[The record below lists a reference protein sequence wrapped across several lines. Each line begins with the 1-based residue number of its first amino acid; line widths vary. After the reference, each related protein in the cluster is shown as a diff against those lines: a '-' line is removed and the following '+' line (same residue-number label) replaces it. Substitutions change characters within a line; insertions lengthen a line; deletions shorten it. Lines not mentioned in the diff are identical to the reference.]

1 MTARATAPY
10 GSWPSPISAAD
21 VARARL
27 RLSYPTIHGDQVWWQ
42 ETRPEGGGRTT
53 IVRSGV
59 ELLPAPWNARTRV
72 HEYGGRSY
80 LPLPDGDLV
89 FANYDDQR
97 LYRVTEGQSPLPI
110 TPEPTERAGLRYA
123 DFTLSPDGRHVW
135 CVQESHTAGAVR
147 RSIVA
152 IPVDGTAV
160 QNPGAI
166 RELVS
171 GADFYAFPTPS
182 PEGGHLAWV
191 QWSHPRMPW
200 DGTELRVAVFNTA
213 GVLERPRTVKG
224 GLSESA
230 LAPTWLNESRLY
242 VVSDWPGW
250 WNLYEVGLLGDS
262 PSALYPAEEEFAGPL
277 WQLGGR
283 PYAVLDDGRVAV
295 LHGQGDQRLGLYD
308 PETAELTDFDLPYT
322 DWKLQLSADGTTIVG
337 IAGAPDI
344 PWSVVAVSADS
355 GEAKVLRGE
364 LESTPDSTYLPLPR
378 AQELEGPF
386 GRPVHAFVYPPSN
399 PSAQAPEGELPP
411 YIVFVHG
418 GPTGHSTSVLDLE
431 IAYFTSRGLGVIDVN
446 YGGSTGYGRSYRERL
461 RRQWGIVDVEDTIA
475 AAQALVQ
482 SGTADPGRLAIR
494 GGSAGGWTTLCAIT
508 QSTLFKAGTSYYGIS
523 DPENWLKETHDFES
537 TYLYGLIGP
546 MPGFQRAY
554 QERSPIARAS
564 DTACPVLLL
573 QGLDDPIVSP
583 PQSERFA
590 DAVARKDIPYA
601 YLTFEGESHGFR
613 RAETVKACL
622 EAELAFYGQT
632 LGFDPKNVP
641 ALDLRVG
648 RRPAQRATP
657 SAAQAPQAQP
667 GGAQAGGVRVGG
679 AQAGGQAGG
688 AQAGRTQG
696 AGAQPGGGAAPG
708 GGAQA
713 STGPK
718 A

>member
-42 ETRPEGGGRTT
+42 ETRPERGGRTT
-53 IVRSGV
+53 IVRSGTD
-59 ELLPAPWNARTRV
+59 LLPAPWNARTRV
-72 HEYGGRSY
+72 HEYGGRAY

-89 FANYDDQR
+89 FANYADQR
-97 LYRVTEGQSPLPI
+97 LYRLTEGQTPLPL
-110 TPEPTERAGLRYA
+110 TPEPAEPAGLRYA
-123 DFTLSPDGRHVW
+123 DLTLSPDGQHLW
-135 CVQESHTAGAVR
+135 CVQEAHAGGAVR
-147 RSIVA
+147 RAIVA
-152 IPVDGTAV
+152 IPVTGAAAQD
-160 QNPGAI
+160 PGAI

-182 PEGGHLAWV
+182 PGGGHLAWV

-200 DGTELRVAVFNTA
+200 DGTELRVANFDPA
-213 GVLERPRTVKG
+213 GTIERPRTVKG

-230 LAPTWLNESRLY
+230 LAPTWIDDSSLY

-250 WNLYEVGLLGDS
+250 WNLYEVGLAGGS
-262 PSALYPAEEEFAGPL
+262 PQALYPAEEEFAGPL

-283 PYAVLDDGRVAV
+283 PYAVLDDGRIAV

-308 PETAELTDFDLPYT
+308 PETAELTDFELPYT
-322 DWKLQLSADGTTIVG
+322 DWKLELSADGTTIVG
-337 IAGAPDI
+337 VAGAPDI
-344 PWSVVAVSADS
+344 PWSVVAVDADS
-355 GEAKVLRGE
+355 GEAKVLRSE
-364 LESTPDSTYLPLPR
+364 MESLPDSAYLPLPR

-418 GPTGHSTSVLDLE
+418 GPTGHSTSVLDME

-461 RRQWGIVDVEDTIA
+461 RRQWGIVDVEDTVA
-475 AAQALVQ
+475 AAEALVR
-482 SGTADPGRLAIR
+482 GGVADPGRLAIR

-508 QSTLFKAGTSYYGIS
+508 GSTLFKAGTSYYGIA
-523 DPENWLKETHDFES
+523 DPQNWLKETHDFES
-537 TYLYGLIGP
+537 RYLYGLIGP
-546 MPGFQRAY
+546 MPGFERAY
-554 QERSPIARAS
+554 EERSPVARAS
-564 DTACPVLLL
+564 STACPVLLL

-590 DAVARKDIPYA
+590 DAVAGKNIPYA

-613 RAETVKACL
+613 RAETVIACL

-632 LGFDPKNVP
+632 LGFDPKDVAPVQLTVERRRIPPPPPP
-641 ALDLRVG
+641 AP
-648 RRPAQRATP
+648 PA
-657 SAAQAPQAQP
+657 APQPA
-667 GGAQAGGVRVGG
+667 
-679 AQAGGQAGG
+679 
-688 AQAGRTQG
+688 
-696 AGAQPGGGAAPG
+696 AAPEE
-708 GGAQA
+708 
-713 STGPK
+713 
-718 A
+718 

>member
-1 MTARATAPY
+1 LRDDSDMTARATAPY

-27 RLSYPTIHGDQVWWQ
+27 RLSYPTVHGDRVWWQ
-42 ETRPEGGGRTT
+42 ETRPESGGRTT
-53 IVRSGV
+53 IMRSGT

-97 LYRVTEGQSPLPI
+97 LYRLSEGRTPLPL
-110 TPEPTERAGLRYA
+110 TPEPAEPAGLRYA
-123 DFTLSPDGRHVW
+123 DFTLSPDGQHLW
-135 CVQESHTAGAVR
+135 CVQEAHTSGAVR
-147 RSIVA
+147 RAIVA
-152 IPVDGTAV
+152 IPLNGSAT
-160 QNPGAI
+160 QEPSTI

-171 GADFYAFPTPS
+171 GAGFYAYPTPS
-182 PEGGHLAWV
+182 PGGGHLAWV

-200 DGTELRVAVFNTA
+200 DGTELRVAAFDPT
-213 GVLERPRTVKG
+213 GGLERSHMIKG

-230 LAPTWLNESRLY
+230 LAPTWLDEDRLY

-250 WNLYEVGLLGDS
+250 WNLYEITVRVKS
-262 PSALYPAEEEFAGPL
+262 PQALYPAEEEFAGAL
-277 WQLGGR
+277 WRLGGR
-283 PYAVLDDGRVAV
+283 PYAVLDDGRIAV

-322 DWKLQLSADGTTIVG
+322 DWRLELAADGTTIVG
-337 IAGAPDI
+337 VAGAPDI
-344 PWSVVAVSADS
+344 PWSVVSVDADS
-355 GEAKVLRGE
+355 GEATVLRAE
-364 LESTPDSTYLPLPR
+364 LDSPPDPAYLPLPR

-399 PSAQAPEGELPP
+399 PTAQAPEGELPP

-461 RRQWGIVDVEDTIA
+461 RRQWGIVDVEDTVA
-475 AAQALVQ
+475 AVEALVRN
-482 SGTADPGRLAIR
+482 GVADPGRLAIR

-508 QSTLFKAGTSYYGIS
+508 RSSLFKAGTSYYGIS
-523 DPENWLKETHDFES
+523 DPQAWLKETHDFES

-546 MPGFQRAY
+546 MPGFERTY
-554 QERSPIARAS
+554 DERSPVTRAAE
-564 DTACPVLLL
+564 TACPVLLL
-573 QGLDDPIVSP
+573 QGLDDPIVRP

-590 DAVARKDIPYA
+590 DAIARKDIPYA

-613 RAETVKACL
+613 RADTIATCL

-641 ALDLRVG
+641 SIELRVG
-648 RRPAQRATP
+648 SRADEEAAPAV
-657 SAAQAPQAQP
+657 SAEHEAPPQATETP
-667 GGAQAGGVRVGG
+667 AGE
-679 AQAGGQAGG
+679 
-688 AQAGRTQG
+688 
-696 AGAQPGGGAAPG
+696 
-708 GGAQA
+708 
-713 STGPK
+713 
-718 A
+718 